1 MGLGE
6 GRLVGED
13 LAVVAIEAMEG
24 PEVGG
29 LEAATMVAV
38 EAVVEESATIVVE
51 WVIWPGIVTR
61 EAEVAAAVVLEVAAV
76 AVAVSVAVVD
86 MAEEEG
92 TGDVIIVEKKG
103 I

>member
-1 MGLGE
+1 M
-6 GRLVGED
+6 
-13 LAVVAIEAMEG
+13 
-24 PEVGG
+24 GG

-61 EAEVAAAVVLEVAAV
+61 EAEVAAAVVLE
-76 AVAVSVAVVD
+76 AVSVAVVD